1 MTPTEYEHHVANLL
15 RAEGWDARVTPPR
28 RDFGLDIVGGRPGR
42 RLGVQVKMYGT
53 GRPVNAQMVMQLYGA
68 AKYQDCSEV
77 MLVTDGRVLD
87 DARRVAEKLKIEIWQ
102 LPVPTSD
109 TARPGTA
116 SHPAVDGGWT
126 FDRIWEEH
134 VMPLAGQVLSR
145 PDGSANEVVA
155 VDWSGLTRRSSK
167 GKVGV
172 IDIEIFRWAIER
184 LLNGE
189 VVLHSEIDDEYPK
202 RASSGIVLVLG
213 SLPMFGTGRLGSKKG
228 LRLGAGQ

>member
-1 MTPTEYEHHVANLL
+1 MLEAD
-15 RAEGWDARVTPPR
+15 GWDAEVSPPR
-28 RDFGLDIVGGRPGR
+28 RDFGLDIVCERPGR
-42 RLGVQVKMYGT
+42 RLGIQVKMYGK
-53 GRPVNAQMVMQLYGA
+53 GRPVNAQIVMQLYGA
-68 AKYQDCSEV
+68 AMYQDCSDV

-87 DARRVAEKLKIEIWQ
+87 DAKRVARKLKIEIRR
-102 LPVPTSD
+102 VPASISN
-109 TARPGTA
+109 TAERGAA
-116 SHPAVDGGWT
+116 SHVAEYDGWT

-167 GKVGV
+167 GMVGV
-172 IDIEIFRWAIER
+172 IDIEIFKWAIER

-189 VVLHSEIDDEYPK
+189 VVLRSEIDDEYPK
-202 RASSGIVLVLG
+202 RASSGVVLVLG